1 MLVVGQTLSELIL
14 PSLSG
19 TLINRQ
25 SIKQNFYFLNF
36 RPPGAPSVGN
46 KIRLCLRL
54 IMCIKTKALKF
65 SVFLLIEIQI
75 NWEKAIL
82 VDDINWIH
90 VVDSLGATSERFF
103 VNVIAFNLLLNES
116 GVIVDFNIKV
126 RLF

>member
-1 MLVVGQTLSELIL
+1 
-14 PSLSG
+14 
-19 TLINRQ
+19 
-25 SIKQNFYFLNF
+25 
-36 RPPGAPSVGN
+36 
-46 KIRLCLRL
+46 
-54 IMCIKTKALKF
+54 MCIKTKALKF

-90 VVDSLGATSERFF
+90 VVDSLGTTSERFF